1 MRSRELFSALC
12 VIATVL
18 CGGMPAGAVTL
29 VSQAEADLPASKE
42 APFNPRGV
50 MRGPAIE
57 LLAPSDNAAKSPMI
71 FHVKFRAHNGATIDP
86 ASVTV
91 VYLKAKPVDLTER
104 VRPYVTAEGID
115 IKDAEVP
122 PGTHLFR
129 IFARDS
135 EGRGGTQTIKLS
147 VTPR

>member
-1 MRSRELFSALC
+1 MRSRRLLFALC
-12 VIATVL
+12 GVMTVL
-18 CGGMPAGAVTL
+18 CGLMPAGAVTL
-29 VSQAEADLPASKE
+29 VSQAEADLPASHE
-42 APFNPRGV
+42 PPFNPRGV
-50 MRGPAIE
+50 TRGPGIE
-57 LLAPSDNAAKSPMI
+57 LLSPSDTAAKSPMI
-71 FHVKFRAHNGATIDP
+71 FHVTFHAHNGALIDP

-91 VYLKAKPVDLTER
+91 LYLKAKPVDLTER
-104 VRPYVTAEGID
+104 IRPYVTADGID

-147 VTPR
+147 VTR